1 MILLLCSIT
10 APLFFGL
17 LLLAMRRG
25 FIPLA
30 VLVAS
35 LNLVISV
42 WISLAGDLKFV
53 YKVNAPAIDLVL
65 MNSRLSSFIL
75 SAIAFFTLCV
85 VIYSAGFLKGREGRA
100 AYWGNVLLALGA
112 GNGVVLAG
120 DLISLLVFWG
130 FSALTLYNLI
140 NCGGPKAATVSK
152 KAFILVGGCDA
163 LMILGVALLFYLTK
177 TFEISGMSVSLTG
190 TLPVVAYL
198 CFAVPAF
205 AKLGAMPLHG
215 WVPDSSAVS
224 PTPVMALLPASLDK
238 LLGIYLLA
246 RLSLGIFT
254 VQTYSFISLFLLTAG
269 SLTVIFAVFSALLQ
283 HDLKKLLSFHAVS
296 QVGYMMLGIGTGS
309 AIGIAGALFHMVNNA
324 IYKSCLFFCAGS
336 VEKEAGTTDLAS
348 LGGLSRVM
356 PITFFSMAV
365 AALSISGIPPLN
377 GFFSKWMIYQS
388 LVSLSSAGGSLWIFF
403 LAAAM
408 FGSALTLASFM
419 KVLNAVFFG
428 AARSPVK
435 VSEETPPL
443 MWIPSLLLSFVC
455 IVFGVFAN
463 QVPLKYFILP
473 AVPAFSY
480 SGAWASISATLFL
493 IAGLF
498 IGGAIY
504 LLGRFAPLKKSP
516 VFIGGEDLPGERMAQ
531 SGVRFYDTIRDIGP
545 VRWLYDRA
553 VRKTF
558 DVYEGLSKITFFFSD
573 ILGWLHNGLLH
584 TYLAWC
590 LLGLVVLIAVLF
602 R

>member
-1 MILLLCSIT
+1 MMLLLCSI
-10 APLFFGL
+10 AVPLIFGL
-17 LLLAMRRG
+17 VLFAMRKG
-25 FIPLA
+25 FIPIA

-35 LNLVISV
+35 LNLVISG
-42 WISLAGDLKFV
+42 WIFLIGDLRFV
-53 YKVNAPAIDLVL
+53 YKVNGPAIDLVL
-65 MNSRLSSFIL
+65 TNSRLSSFIL

-85 VIYSAGFLKGREGRA
+85 VVYSAGFLKGREGRGG
-100 AYWGNVLLALGA
+100 YYGNVLLALGA

-140 NCGGPKAATVSK
+140 NCGGPKAAAASK

-177 TFEISGMSVSLTG
+177 TFEISGMSVSLSG
-190 TLPVVAYL
+190 TLPVLAYL
-198 CFAVPAF
+198 CFAIPAF

-246 RLSLGIFT
+246 RLSLHMFS
-254 VQTYSFISLFLLTAG
+254 VQTYSFISLFLLTVG
-269 SLTVIFAVFSALLQ
+269 SLTIIFAVFSALLQ

-296 QVGYMMLGIGTGS
+296 QVGYMVLGIGTGS
-309 AIGIAGALFHMVNNA
+309 AIGIAGALFHMLNNA
-324 IYKSCLFFCAGS
+324 VYKSCLFFCAGS
-336 VEKEAGTTDLAS
+336 VEREAGGGDLAS
-348 LGGLSRVM
+348 LGGLSKKM
-356 PITFFSMAV
+356 PLTFFSMVIAS
-365 AALSISGIPPLN
+365 LSISGIPPFN
-377 GFFSKWMIYQS
+377 GFASKWMIYQS
-388 LVSLSSAGGSLWIFF
+388 LVSLSKAGGGLWMLF

-428 AARSPVK
+428 TSRTPVR
-435 VSEETPPL
+435 VLGEVPLL
-443 MWIPSLLLSFVC
+443 MWVPPFLLSLICV
-455 IVFGVFAN
+455 VFGVFAI
-463 QVPLKYFILP
+463 QVPLRYFIIP
-473 AVPAFSY
+473 SAPAFSFGGQWVPAV
-480 SGAWASISATLFL
+480 SSLLLFFGLLAGAVVYF
-493 IAGLF
+493 AGRLSP
-498 IGGAIY
+498 AK
-504 LLGRFAPLKKSP
+504 RSP
-516 VFIGGEDLPGERMAQ
+516 VFLGGEVVQRERVSQ

-553 VRKTF
+553 ARKMF
-558 DVYEGLSKITFFFSD
+558 DVYEGLSKATFFLSD